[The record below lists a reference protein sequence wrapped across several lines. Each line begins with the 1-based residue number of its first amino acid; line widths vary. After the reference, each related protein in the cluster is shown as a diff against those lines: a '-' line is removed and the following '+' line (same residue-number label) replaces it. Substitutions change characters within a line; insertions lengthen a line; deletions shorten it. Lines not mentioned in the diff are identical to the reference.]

1 MDYIEVNF
9 EIDTTSPE
17 MEILIAQLSQIGYN
31 SFMESGNSLLAYIPV
46 DSFNESL
53 ISNLTIPN
61 EFHSQL
67 NYSYKIIK
75 DQNWNEVWESNY
87 DPVIIK
93 NLVNIRAHFHT
104 TNRDI
109 KYEIIVDPKMSFGTA
124 HHETTSMMIEMILDE
139 EITGKKVLDMGCGT
153 GILSIL
159 AEMLDAVLID
169 AIDNDEWAYR
179 NTIENIDKNKCKSIH
194 VELGDAGVIKAV
206 KYDYILANINR
217 NVLLHDIP
225 IYATHMENNG
235 MLLLSG
241 FYTEDLMLIESLAR
255 ENNFKLDNKL
265 IKNNWVAARFMKIL
279 KCSI

>member
-9 EIDTTSPE
+9 EIDTTSPQ

-31 SFMESGNSLLAYIPV
+31 SFMESDNNLLAYITV
-46 DSFNESL
+46 DNFNESQ

-61 EFHSQL
+61 ELHSQL

-75 DQNWNEVWESNY
+75 ERNWNEVWESNY

-93 NLVNIRAHFHT
+93 NLVNIRAPFHT

-124 HHETTSMMIEMILDE
+124 HHETTSMMIETMLDE

-159 AEMLDAVLID
+159 AEMLGAIQID
-169 AIDNDEWAYR
+169 AIDNDEWAYQ
-179 NTIENIDKNKCKSIH
+179 NTIENIDKNKCKSIR
-194 VELGDAGVIKAV
+194 VELGDADVIKAV
-206 KYDYILANINR
+206 EYDYILANINR
-217 NVLLHDIP
+217 NVLLQDIP
-225 IYATHMENNG
+225 VYATHLGNNG
-235 MLLLSG
+235 ILLLSG
-241 FYTEDLMLIESLAR
+241 FYTEDLMLIESSAC
-255 ENNFKLDNKL
+255 NNNLKLDQKL
-265 IKNNWVAARFMKIL
+265 IKNNWVAARFMKI
-279 KCSI
+279 